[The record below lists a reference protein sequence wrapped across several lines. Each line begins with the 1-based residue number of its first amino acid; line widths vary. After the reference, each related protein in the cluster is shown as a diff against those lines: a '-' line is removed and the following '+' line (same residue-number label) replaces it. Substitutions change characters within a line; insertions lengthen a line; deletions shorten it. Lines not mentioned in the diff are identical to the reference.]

1 MIQVGVILGS
11 DSDLPKIKGCFE
23 IFDKFNISYEVLV
36 SSAHRTPEKTAEWVK
51 GAADRGVR
59 VIIAAAGGA
68 AHLPGVVASHTILP
82 VIGIPVESGIAG
94 GLDSLLSIS
103 QMPAGIPVAT
113 MAAGRAGGTN
123 AALFAANILALT
135 DSAVAE
141 KLNSYR
147 KEMQNRILEKNE
159 MRNQTG
165 LKNFIKMM
173 EGKK

>member
-1 MIQVGVILGS
+1 MPAVGIIMGS

-23 IFDKFNISYEVLV
+23 IFDKFNITYEVIV
-36 SSAHRTPEKTAEWVK
+36 SSAHRTPEQTAEWVK
-51 GAADRGVR
+51 GAAGRGIR
-59 VIIAAAGGA
+59 IIIAAAGGA

-82 VIGIPVESGIAG
+82 VIGIPVESAIAG

-113 MAAGRAGGTN
+113 MAAGKAGGTN
-123 AALFAANILALT
+123 AALFAANILSLA

-141 KLNSYR
+141 KLTAYR
-147 KEMQNRILEKNE
+147 KEMQKKILEKNE
-159 MRNQTG
+159 MINQTG
-165 LKNFIKMM
+165 LMNYIKML

>member
-23 IFDKFNISYEVLV
+23 IFDKFDISYEVLV

-51 GAADRGVR
+51 GAAGRGVR

-135 DSAVAE
+135 DSAVAD

-159 MRNQTG
+159 MINQTG
-165 LKNFIKMM
+165 LKNYIKMM

>member
-1 MIQVGVILGS
+1 MSQVGVILGS

-23 IFDKFNISYEVLV
+23 IFDRFNISYEVIV

-51 GAADRGVR
+51 GASGRGIK

-68 AHLPGVVASHTILP
+68 AHLPGVVASHTLLP

-123 AALFAANILALT
+123 AALFAANILALFDT
-135 DSAVAE
+135 SVAE
-141 KLNSYR
+141 KLSGYR
-147 KEMQNRILEKNE
+147 KEMQKKVLEKNE
-159 MRNQTG
+159 MINQTG
-165 LKNFIKMM
+165 LINYIKML

>member
-1 MIQVGVILGS
+1 M
-11 DSDLPKIKGCFE
+11 
-23 IFDKFNISYEVLV
+23 
-36 SSAHRTPEKTAEWVK
+36 
-51 GAADRGVR
+51 
-59 VIIAAAGGA
+59 IIAAAGGA

-135 DSAVAE
+135 DSAVAD

-159 MRNQTG
+159 MINQTG
-165 LKNFIKMM
+165 LKNYIKMM